1 MILVLG
7 IAAGWIGGL
16 IRSWISGQPFR
27 VPEFSRT
34 WLVVAAVL
42 PQLLIFQIP
51 STSGWFS
58 DTWAAGVLVASQL
71 VLLVFIWLNRDK
83 TGILILG
90 FGLALNLLVIL
101 LNGGLMPIAPETA
114 RALYPDVPLSAW
126 QIGSRPGMSKN
137 ILLLA
142 DDTRLA
148 WLSDSILL
156 PSWFP
161 RNAALS
167 LGDLFIALGAFWL
180 FAVEKPSIP
189 APPEKPAPDH
199 KLTI

>member
-7 IAAGWIGGL
+7 IAAGWFGGL

-58 DTWAAGVLVASQL
+58 DTWAAGILVASQL

-90 FGLALNLLVIL
+90 LGLLLNLLVIII
-101 LNGGLMPIAPETA
+101 NGGLMPITPETA
-114 RALYPDVPLSAW
+114 RALYPRFPSL
-126 QIGSRPGMSKN
+126 PG
-137 ILLLA
+137 
-142 DDTRLA
+142 R
-148 WLSDSILL
+148 SD
-156 PSWFP
+156 
-161 RNAALS
+161 
-167 LGDLFIALGAFWL
+167 
-180 FAVEKPSIP
+180 P
-189 APPEKPAPDH
+189 ARE
-199 KLTI
+199 